1 MKQKV
6 FLFILMS
13 SLLLVFFAC
22 QDSTD
27 ANKYKVKFQPVTNL
41 TGFVVDSTTAGL
53 TWNRSVDEA
62 RGDFASYL
70 ISAIKPDGNI
80 EKTVNAA
87 KGEDS
92 VMITNLQKNL
102 IYTFKVVTKVSTL
115 SQNGI
120 DSDPVA
126 VNWCPGWVRL
136 QPITNL
142 MSFSVSNTSIGF
154 KWTKS
159 ANETH
164 TDFMNYVIKVAKP
177 NKAIVKEITVPK
189 STDSIIVTGLENGVI
204 YSSEITAYAS
214 PTSLVFTA
222 SDVVKIKWAPAWR
235 FDAINTNPINVYET
249 SSSPDSASGLIL
261 YDPVTKQTKTE
272 KLLGIDSVLIDLYVH
287 TVPDTLE
294 RINRLAVRSSH
305 LFRKNRRILRISTV
319 SYNSETLNNPQVAPP
334 DTATYSLFEFR
345 VDSLATPTSRIHYFR
360 ARGGKDYGRLLIM
373 RNPEN
378 GTLLWG
384 TSPSQYLRFQ
394 VSYQTVPENIYSK
407 TNK

>member
-6 FLFILMS
+6 FLFILIIS
-13 SLLLVFFAC
+13 TLLIFFAC

-27 ANKYKVKFQPVTNL
+27 ANKFKVKLLPVTNL
-41 TGFVVDSTTAGL
+41 KGFLVDSISAGL
-53 TWNRSVDEA
+53 TWTRTADEA
-62 RGDFASYL
+62 RGDFAGYL
-70 ISAIKPDGNI
+70 ISAVKPDGSI
-80 EKTVNAA
+80 EKTANVP

-92 VMITNLQKNL
+92 VVITNLNKTL
-102 IYTFKVVTKVSTL
+102 IYTFRVVSKVSTL
-115 SQNGI
+115 SQNAI

-126 VNWCPGWVRL
+126 VNWCPGWIRL
-136 QPITNL
+136 QPLTDL
-142 MSFSVSNTSIGF
+142 KSFSVSNTSIGL

-159 ANETH
+159 ADETH
-164 TDFMNYVIKVAKP
+164 NDFLNYVLKVAKP
-177 NKAIVKEITVPK
+177 NKVVVKEITVPK

-204 YSSEITAYAS
+204 YTSTITAFAA
-214 PTSLVFTA
+214 PTSLVFTE
-222 SDVVKIKWAPAWR
+222 SEPVKIKWAPAWR

-249 SSSPDSASGLIL
+249 SSSPDSTSGLIL
-261 YDPVTKQTKTE
+261 YDPVTKQSKTE

-294 RINRLAVRSSH
+294 RKNRVAVRSSN

-319 SYNSETLNNPQVAPP
+319 SFNSETLNNPQFAPP

-345 VDSLATPTSRIHYFR
+345 VDSVATPTSRIHYFR

-384 TSPSQYLRFQ
+384 TSPAQYLRFQ